1 MSKRRF
7 SPGGFAKVLAG
18 GIAGS
23 ALLAAVMTAL
33 DWRKNPAG
41 IFHGPDGTH
50 WAIVG
55 ETFFSW
61 FWPTLSAV
69 GVLTVLGAVALHTLR
84 SRRA

>member
-7 SPGGFAKVLAG
+7 TPAFFAKALVG
-18 GIAGS
+18 GITGS

-33 DWRKNPAG
+33 DWQKNPAG

-50 WAIVG
+50 WTIVG

-61 FWPTLSAV
+61 FWPALSAV
-69 GVLTVLGAVALHTLR
+69 GVLTGLGAVALHTRR